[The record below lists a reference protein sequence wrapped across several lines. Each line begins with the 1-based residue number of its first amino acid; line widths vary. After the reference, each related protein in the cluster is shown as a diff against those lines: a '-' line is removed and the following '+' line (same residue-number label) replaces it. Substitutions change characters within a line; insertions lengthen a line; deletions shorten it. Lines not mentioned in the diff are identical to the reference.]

1 MLVRGTQLLAIHLY
15 WTTIHIKQTTAP
27 LLDVIL
33 AHAGNQLFIVY
44 VHQRD
49 YNRLPMLWK
58 LIDRIREL
66 RYFDCP
72 RKLAP
77 SLGPAPNLKVLYLR
91 PLLTI
96 EEPEP
101 LISLPVIFSGC
112 LPSLRHL
119 DPSNTVTWP
128 VGLFRRL
135 SSFRCRILDHFPI
148 SPVHVLD
155 VIWESPLIKHTHLR
169 GCYNGPLG
177 YDPSPS
183 RSSRWKNAS
192 WKDKGSPL

>member
-1 MLVRGTQLLAIHLY
+1 MAERSSWRSISMDYHSHQADDCATPRYDPGARRQPAVHSLRPPTRPQSSPNALELV
-15 WTTIHIKQTTAP
+15 
-27 LLDVIL
+27 
-33 AHAGNQLFIVY
+33 
-44 VHQRD
+44 
-49 YNRLPMLWK
+49 
-58 LIDRIREL
+58 DRIKEL

-72 RKLAP
+72 RKLVL

-91 PLLTI
+91 PPLTI

-128 VGLFRRL
+128 AGLFRRL
-135 SSFRCRILDHFPI
+135 SSFRCGILDHFPI
-148 SPVHVLD
+148 FPVHVLD
-155 VIWESPLIKHTHLR
+155 VIRESPLLKHIHLR

-177 YDPSPS
+177 FDPSPS

-192 WKDKGSPL
+192 